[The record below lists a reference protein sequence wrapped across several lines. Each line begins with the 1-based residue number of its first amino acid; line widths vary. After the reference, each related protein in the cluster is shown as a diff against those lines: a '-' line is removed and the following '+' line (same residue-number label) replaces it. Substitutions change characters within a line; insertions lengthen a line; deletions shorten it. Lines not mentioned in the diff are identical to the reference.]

1 MNIKRDVENLEKR
14 FQERKLNELIGNQFQ
29 NVFEL
34 YYNIASSIVL
44 TFAPT
49 KLRETTKSFTLTL
62 IEGTEVLVGRN
73 ENGIVEYTI
82 EIPKDEPVPL
92 PAPEFKE
99 TLNKIKREKR
109 NYKKIS
115 LTILLLIIFC
125 MVCTFFLLIEVYKG

>member
-29 NVFEL
+29 NGFEL
-34 YYNIASSIVL
+34 DYNIASSIVL

-73 ENGIVEYTI
+73 ENV
-82 EIPKDEPVPL
+82 PV
-92 PAPEFKE
+92 AF
-99 TLNKIKREKR
+99 
-109 NYKKIS
+109 S
-115 LTILLLIIFC
+115 Q
-125 MVCTFFLLIEVYKG
+125 